1 MTSRLAVV
9 CAATLVAYPVAVAP
23 SKPVAFAGGLA
34 LLVAGAGLALRW
46 TPAVTAGVALALAEY
61 ALALVLS
68 AGAPQLGSAVVM
80 SALVV
85 LVLQTADF
93 DRRFRHVT
101 LGAGVMASQV
111 RYWAGSLALGGGAA
125 VLVVAG
131 ASIVTGVMSIPWAP
145 VLAAV
150 GALGVVAAA
159 GVALRRALGAS

>member
-9 CAATLVAYPVAVAP
+9 CVATLVAYPLAVAP
-23 SKPVAFAGGLA
+23 SKPVAFVAGLA

-46 TPAVTAGVALALAEY
+46 TPAVTAGVGLALAEY

-68 AGAPQLGSAVVM
+68 AGAPHLGSAVVM

-101 LGAGVMASQV
+101 LGAGVLASQL
-111 RYWAGSLALGGGAA
+111 RHWAGSLALGAGAA

-131 ASIVTGVMSIPWAP
+131 ATVVTGAVSIPWAP

-159 GVALRRALGAS
+159 GAALRRALGAP